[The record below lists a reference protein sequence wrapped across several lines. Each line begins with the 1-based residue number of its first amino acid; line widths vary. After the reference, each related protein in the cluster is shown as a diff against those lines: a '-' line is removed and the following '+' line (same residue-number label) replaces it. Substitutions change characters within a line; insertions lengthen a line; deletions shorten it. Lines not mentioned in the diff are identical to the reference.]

1 MQYLQEKEL
10 IKMVV
15 ERQNEDIVIRLNAAL
30 VDIRDVQHLVDPFR
44 FIESVAK
51 NQGTEEQAAELAREA
66 EANWWKRNKQRFLPW
81 LLLSIQTSCLVL

>member
-1 MQYLQEKEL
+1 ML
-10 IKMVV
+10 V

-30 VDIRDVQHLVDPFR
+30 VDIRDVQHLVDSFR

-66 EANWWKRNKQRFLPW
+66 EANWWKRNKQRFLP
-81 LLLSIQTSCLVL
+81 